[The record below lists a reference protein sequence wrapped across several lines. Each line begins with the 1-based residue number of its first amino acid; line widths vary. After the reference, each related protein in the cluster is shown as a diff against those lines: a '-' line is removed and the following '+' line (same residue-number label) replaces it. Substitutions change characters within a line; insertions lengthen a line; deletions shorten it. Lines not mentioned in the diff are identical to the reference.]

1 MSSIFG
7 NKFKISI
14 FGESHGKAIGVV
26 LDGLPAGIELDM
38 DFIKG
43 ELSRRQPGKSI
54 FSTPRKEK
62 DDFEILSGYFCGR
75 TTGSPLSA
83 VIFNRDTKSRDYE
96 ELKLLPR
103 PGHADYTGFVKY
115 GGFNDYRGGGH
126 FSGRLTAPLVF
137 AGAVAKQVL
146 KMQNIIIASHIKSIH
161 DVCDESFDSINIDE
175 EALKELINSDFP
187 VLDAL
192 AGQKMKELILDAK
205 KEKDSVGGI
214 IETIVINLEPGLGSP
229 FFDGVESR
237 MAHALFSIPA
247 VKGIEFGSG
256 FDITR
261 LRGSQANDE
270 FVSEGDRIVT
280 STNHNG
286 GILGGIT
293 TGMPLLFRV
302 AIKPT
307 PSIGISQGTVDIQK
321 MQETTIM
328 VKGRHDPCIVPRAIP
343 AVEAAAA
350 VVILD
355 LLFERDGEHG
365 LFRGFKSADR

>member
-75 TTGSPLSA
+75 TTGSLSA
-83 VIFNRDTKSRDYE
+83 VIFNRDISHGIMKNSNCFQGPVMLTTRVLSNME
-96 ELKLLPR
+96 VLMT
-103 PGHADYTGFVKY
+103 TGVGSFFRQAY
-115 GGFNDYRGGGH
+115 GSPSFCR
-126 FSGRLTAPLVF
+126 
-137 AGAVAKQVL
+137 AVAKQVL

-270 FVSEGDRIVT
+270 FVLEGDRIVT

>member
-1 MSSIFG
+1 
-7 NKFKISI
+7 
-14 FGESHGKAIGVV
+14 
-26 LDGLPAGIELDM
+26 
-38 DFIKG
+38 
-43 ELSRRQPGKSI
+43 
-54 FSTPRKEK
+54 
-62 DDFEILSGYFCGR
+62 
-75 TTGSPLSA
+75 
-83 VIFNRDTKSRDYE
+83 
-96 ELKLLPR
+96 
-103 PGHADYTGFVKY
+103 
-115 GGFNDYRGGGH
+115 
-126 FSGRLTAPLVF
+126 
-137 AGAVAKQVL
+137 
-146 KMQNIIIASHIKSIH
+146 MQNIIIASHIKSIH

-175 EALKELINSDFP
+175 GTLKELINSDFP

-270 FVSEGDRIVT
+270 FVLEGDRIVT

-307 PSIGISQGTVDIQK
+307 PTIFKEQETVDIEK
-321 MQETTIM
+321 LENITHKFTS
-328 VKGRHDPCIVPRAIP
+328 RSDPSICTRVYPVCEAMTRICILDAILMAKAYRAISNNIDP
-343 AVEAAAA
+343 RW
-350 VVILD
+350 D
-355 LLFERDGEHG
+355 LL
-365 LFRGFKSADR
+365 